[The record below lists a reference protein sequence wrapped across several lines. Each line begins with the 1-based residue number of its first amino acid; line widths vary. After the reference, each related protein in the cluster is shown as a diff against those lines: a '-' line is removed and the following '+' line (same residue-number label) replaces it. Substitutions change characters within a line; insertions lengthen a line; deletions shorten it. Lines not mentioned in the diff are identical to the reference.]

1 MSEHLLA
8 CLALFIYSN
17 VKIIIYFFFAESFM
31 KLPRLP
37 FLLHWNFKIDLL
49 AHTAFSIAIAT
60 LGFPFDFFHNI
71 GVVICYLP
79 EFIDSWPDFFSLFF
93 ISLQFL
99 FCLIRPVFLSVSR
112 FFYIRF
118 KTTSTNDEENQ

>member
-1 MSEHLLA
+1 VSAHLLA
-8 CLALFIYSN
+8 CFALFIYFS
-17 VKIIIYFFFAESFM
+17 VKIIIIIFFAESFM

-79 EFIDSWPDFFSLFF
+79 EFIDSWPDFFHFFYFSSVSFLSNQASL
-93 ISLQFL
+93 S
-99 FCLIRPVFLSVSR
+99 FCLAIFL
-112 FFYIRF
+112 YTIQ
-118 KTTSTNDEENQ
+118 NNIYQ